1 MREMPDFPRYTK
13 PLNNVNTNTTHLPV
27 QTSESSDEDFIYSIN
42 SLSEK
47 KHCVDF
53 NTVVNIE
60 KQRVRVL
67 IDTGASINILNMRSF
82 NQLNERLRKPL
93 ILQKTKTKVVT
104 YGSEQTNLKVK
115 GVVELLVET
124 VDKFTST
131 KFYVIDTEHKNLLS
145 GTSAVELNILKLN
158 KSNISKIN
166 TCHEQRSTL
175 INKTPDYSFNYNKAS
190 PTGLNA
196 KKERQHISPLTTIVC
211 QDVPERLHSLIMNY
225 EKSVFSGKIGK
236 LKDHKVKFHIDN
248 SIPPVAQKE
257 RRIPFAL
264 RKKVNIELERL
275 ERAGI
280 IEDVTNLPT
289 PWLNPLV
296 VVPKGEED
304 VRICLDMRCA
314 NKAITRTRFPTPT
327 VDDLLV
333 KLKGSAVFTKLDLKS
348 AFHQLELDETSRHM
362 TAFQTDTKVKRYT
375 RLIFGANSAAE
386 ELQQALRLVLA
397 DIDGSLNIADDILIY
412 AENDTKHDKILQKV
426 LQRLHDKGLTLNL
439 NKCLFCKRSLEYYG
453 YVFSER
459 GMQPSVNK
467 ITAIQEAKQPENQKA
482 VRSFLG
488 LTNYLKRFIED
499 YSTLTYPLRQLL
511 KQNTD
516 FIWTDDC
523 NTAFIALKDKLTSEK
538 CISYFDEEKE
548 TFIYTD
554 ASPFGISA
562 ILLQKSVHKDD
573 SKVISYSSRSL
584 TETEQRYSQL
594 ERECLALVYGCEKN
608 RLYIFWGVSS

>member
-1 MREMPDFPRYTK
+1 M
-13 PLNNVNTNTTHLPV
+13 NNVNTNTTHLPV

-211 QDVPERLHSLIMNY
+211 QDVPDRLHSLIMNY

-412 AENDTKHDKILQKV
+412 AENDTKHDKILQKFCNV
-426 LQRLHDKGLTLNL
+426 YTIKG
-439 NKCLFCKRSLEYYG
+439 
-453 YVFSER
+453 
-459 GMQPSVNK
+459 
-467 ITAIQEAKQPENQKA
+467 
-482 VRSFLG
+482 
-488 LTNYLKRFIED
+488 
-499 YSTLTYPLRQLL
+499 
-511 KQNTD
+511 
-516 FIWTDDC
+516 
-523 NTAFIALKDKLTSEK
+523 
-538 CISYFDEEKE
+538 
-548 TFIYTD
+548 
-554 ASPFGISA
+554 
-562 ILLQKSVHKDD
+562 
-573 SKVISYSSRSL
+573 
-584 TETEQRYSQL
+584 
-594 ERECLALVYGCEKN
+594 
-608 RLYIFWGVSS
+608 